1 MCRTMSTLRSPDTP
15 EPAAPSVPSSF
26 PAESYI
32 KPDLWSPKIPL
43 PVTRSPLLA
52 RRRFRL
58 RADRSRGTTARR
70 KRAMTPNDKKDAIY
84 WGKRLKNNEAAK
96 RSREKRRFNDLM
108 KDGQLLALSDENARL
123 RAQVLSLQYRS
134 SLGAGESQASALSL
148 AHPPFLFQ
156 PGIWGDSRMGKG
168 PVLAVRQ
175 KQIRPFEAQF
185 SCFSSTKSVAGY
197 DAKGSPTCG
206 AQEAPYVHSH
216 TAVFERGRSGE
227 AGMDAQRHYSTSY
240 VPISAPPHPASLISA
255 FLPAP
260 DVSLFASASPTRL
273 APHLNHQAVCNN
285 LLLPWQSSYLP
296 APVVHPCQPLYM
308 RERQEPNQRG
318 GDGQLSSAPA
328 PMGLSH
334 LDMKLSPHGH

>member
-1 MCRTMSTLRSPDTP
+1 MSTLRSPDTP
-15 EPAAPSVPSSF
+15 EPAAPSMSSSF

-32 KPDLWSPKIPL
+32 KTDPWSPRIPL

-52 RRRFRL
+52 RRLFRL
-58 RADRSRGTTARR
+58 RAGRSHGPSARR
-70 KRAMTPNDKKDAIY
+70 KREMTPNDKKDAIY

-96 RSREKRRFNDLM
+96 RSREKRRLNDLM

-134 SLGAGESQASALSL
+134 SLSAGESQASALSL

-156 PGIWGDSRMGKG
+156 PGMWGDSRIGKG
-168 PVLAVRQ
+168 PVLAARQ
-175 KQIRPFEAQF
+175 QQIRPFEAQF

-197 DAKGSPTCG
+197 DAKSSPTCG
-206 AQEAPYVHSH
+206 AQRAPYVHSH
-216 TAVFERGRSGE
+216 TEVFEGGRSGE
-227 AGMDAQRHYSTSY
+227 AGMDAQRQYSTSY
-240 VPISAPPHPASLISA
+240 APISAPPHPASSIPA
-255 FLPAP
+255 FLPPP
-260 DVSLFASASPTRL
+260 DVSTFASASPTWL

-296 APVVHPCQPLYM
+296 PPVVHPCQPLYM
-308 RERQEPNQRG
+308 RERQEQSQRG
-318 GDGQLSSAPA
+318 GNDPLSCAPA

-334 LDMKLSPHGH
+334 LDMKLSAHGY